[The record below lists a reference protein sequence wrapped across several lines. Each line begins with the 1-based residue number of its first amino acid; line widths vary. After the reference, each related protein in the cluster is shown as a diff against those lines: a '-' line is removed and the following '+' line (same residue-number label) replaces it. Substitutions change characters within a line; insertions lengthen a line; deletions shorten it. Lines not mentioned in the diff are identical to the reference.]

1 MVSAL
6 ISRVVVLVF
15 GTLLPAYRSYKAIQ
29 AKNAK
34 EYVRWMMYWIVYAL
48 FITSEAFS
56 DMFLSWLPL
65 YYEVKVVFVIWLVSP
80 ATKGASMLYRRYVH
94 PKLTEHEAAID
105 RYLKDAQANGY
116 ATFAD
121 AGMKCLNIA
130 SETVIKTV
138 VSSQCLKALT
148 SPEHFQQMRATEH
161 KEMDHNARVNQP
173 PHIHAT
179 NQNAR
184 FDHQPHHQDS
194 PRHHAMREE
203 FAR

>member
-6 ISRVVVLVF
+6 ISRVVVIVF

-48 FITSEAFS
+48 FITTEAFS
-56 DMFLSWLPL
+56 DIFLSWLPL

-94 PKLTEHEAAID
+94 PKLAEHEEAID
-105 RYLKDAQANGY
+105 KYLKDAQKNGY
-116 ATFAD
+116 ATFTD
-121 AGMKCLNIA
+121 AGMKCLSIA

-148 SPEHFQQMRATEH
+148 SQEHLQMQENQQSAL
-161 KEMDHNARVNQP
+161 KQLNQLNQP
-173 PHIHAT
+173 NQHIQESQN
-179 NQNAR
+179 NQNIR
-184 FDHQPHHQDS
+184 PIQQNSPDS
-194 PRHHAMREE
+194 RHSSRDDY
-203 FAR
+203 R